1 MDDGI
6 YSFLD
11 HNSRNYRDDGSE
23 IPTFGKSISFEESDY
38 EMKTVSNYDEENA
51 DRIFDLDMY
60 EHGREQHEPCAYHE
74 ERFDWFL

>member
-51 DRIFDLDMY
+51 DRIRYYFFS
-60 EHGREQHEPCAYHE
+60 E
-74 ERFDWFL
+74 EAVINNTKP

>member
-23 IPTFGKSISFEESDY
+23 IPTFGKSISFEESNY

-51 DRIFDLDMY
+51 DRIRYYFFS
-60 EHGREQHEPCAYHE
+60 E
-74 ERFDWFL
+74 EAVIKWLHT